1 MEINRLTPTPVTQIN
16 KLQPSQASTPANAVK
31 QVGKTFADTLDSLS
45 ATQQSSDGLIQ
56 KLASGENVDIHNVM
70 IAAEEN
76 DVNFRVAIG
85 IRDRLID
92 AYREVMRMS
101 V

>member
-1 MEINRLTPTPVTQIN
+1 MEINRLTPTPVSQIN
-16 KLQPSQASTPANAVK
+16 KLQQAPASSPVGAAR
-31 QVGKTFADTLDSLS
+31 QVEKTFSETLNSLS
-45 ATQQSSDGLIQ
+45 NSAQTSDNLIQ
-56 KLASGENVDIHNVM
+56 QLAAGENVDIHNVM

-92 AYREVMRMS
+92 AYREVMRMA

>member
-1 MEINRLTPTPVTQIN
+1 MEINRLTPNPVGQIN
-16 KLQPSQASTPANAVK
+16 KTQQAPASSPIGAARQVEKSFSETLQ
-31 QVGKTFADTLDSLS
+31 SLS
-45 ATQQSSDGLIQ
+45 NSAQNSDSLIQ
-56 KLASGENVDIHNVM
+56 KLAAGENVDIHNVM

-92 AYREVMRMS
+92 AYREVMRMA

>member
-1 MEINRLTPTPVTQIN
+1 MEINRLTPTPVSQIN
-16 KLQPSQASTPANAVK
+16 KLQQTPASSPVGAAK
-31 QVGKTFADTLDSLS
+31 QVEKTFSDTLQSLS
-45 ATQQSSDGLIQ
+45 SSAQNSDSLIQ
-56 KLASGENVDIHNVM
+56 KLASGENVDLHNVM

-92 AYREVMRMS
+92 AYREVMRMA